1 MLPAVQQKLSD
12 IFIYLEVRQRWVLCC
27 FTFLAIINTYTMR
40 LCLDFSLNQ
49 IVLECGGDRQNQR
62 TKVPQVLNPK
72 ALPNWRL
79 ELAMRLN
86 QTEYNLRSRL
96 KAGKDQPSPS
106 HMKGY
111 KRQRKS
117 KETVIDSPDQM
128 SPHERISCS
137 ELWSSQTQSIVVM
150 AFYAGYVLTH
160 VPGGRLAERY
170 GGKWVLGVA
179 ILSSAVL
186 TLLTP
191 AAVRQ
196 GGPYALVGVRLLV
209 GLCEGP
215 CFPAVCA
222 LLAQWVPEQERGLLA
237 TCVLSGG
244 EIGITMVQLVSG
256 LVVAEQDWPVV
267 FYLVGGGA
275 VFWFLGFTL
284 VCYST
289 PDHCPFIQ
297 SEERDY
303 IRCNTSTSLLLT
315 SRERVVTLERP
326 DGEEAEEEEF
336 RREVE
341 AVEVASF
348 STAPWRSMVTST
360 PLWALVSASMQQEF
374 QQKLPQE
381 LKVVLDEMKTR
392 GSSLSDELSTAIE
405 LMAPYVGNW
414 VASLAT
420 GRLSDVLIEQEI
432 LTRTQTR
439 RLMSWLVFICGSM
452 YMLQIKVN
460 GARIWSVM
468 AMGAYYASIKLLP
481 LDMSP
486 NYAGTLMGISGGLGA
501 LPALLM
507 PYLEQLETDY
517 SLVSSV
523 RAAMWVIG
531 ASYISGD
538 VQAFNQPEPEPQ

>member
-1 MLPAVQQKLSD
+1 MLPAVQEKLSD

-40 LCLDFSLNQ
+40 LCLDFSLNR
-49 IVLECGGDRQNQR
+49 IVLECGGYKVDQISN
-62 TKVPQVLNPK
+62 VPQVLNPK

-86 QTEYNLRSRL
+86 QTEHHLRSRL
-96 KAGKDQPSPS
+96 KAGKEQQNPEQN
-106 HMKGY
+106 KGY
-111 KRQRKS
+111 KKPRKS
-117 KETVIDSPDQM
+117 RETFTNSPVHQG
-128 SPHERISCS
+128 PQERISCS
-137 ELWSSQTQSIVVM
+137 EMWSRQTQSIVVM
-150 AFYAGYVLTH
+150 AFYAGYMITH
-160 VPGGRLAERY
+160 IPGGRLAERY
-170 GGKWVLGVA
+170 GGKWVLGSA
-179 ILSSAVL
+179 ILTSAVL

-191 AAVRQ
+191 AAVRR
-196 GGPYALVGVRLLV
+196 GGPYVLVGVRLLV

-237 TCVLSGG
+237 SCVLSGG

-256 LVVAEQDWPVV
+256 LVMAEQDWPVV

-275 VFWFLGFTL
+275 VAWFLGFTI

-303 IRCNTSTSLLLT
+303 IKCNTSASLLLT
-315 SRERVVTLERP
+315 SRERVFRERP
-326 DGEEAEEEEF
+326 DGEDVDEEEF

-341 AVEVASF
+341 AAEVVS
-348 STAPWRSMVTST
+348 SSGAPWRSMLTST
-360 PLWALVSASMQQEF
+360 PLWALVCASMQQEF

-381 LKVVLDEMKTR
+381 LQIVLDELKSR
-392 GSSLSDELSTAIE
+392 GTSLSDELSTAIE
-405 LMAPYVGNW
+405 LIAPYVGNW

-460 GARIWSVM
+460 GARIWSVL

-486 NYAGTLMGISGGLGA
+486 NYAGTLMGISGGMGA

-507 PYLEQLETDY
+507 PCLEQLEADY

-523 RAAMWVIG
+523 RAAVWVIG

-538 VQAFNQPEPEPQ
+538 VQEFNLPVPEPQ